1 MTQPIDRETAIAL
14 AKEAGMA
21 GMLTDVVCS
30 LEEIHRLCNLA
41 VAHSRKDAEPV
52 AGLLKPPSMAQSGD
66 KTVVDMPRLPKFH
79 DDEAVDYL
87 SRAYKLSKQLTDHLS
102 VSPSQ
107 RKNRTAIGWCR
118 VGVIG
123 SETLPF
129 TITQVPR
136 VAEIWREQGL
146 EVLEVFTHPPEAD
159 KLLQQALEALEYR
172 LQQTRPI
179 HQADSVMEAIR
190 TYLENKNA

>member
-1 MTQPIDRETAIAL
+1 MIQPIDRETAIAL

-52 AGLLKPPSMAQSGD
+52 AGLLKPSSMAESGD
-66 KTVVDMPRLPKFH
+66 KTVVDMSRLPKFH
-79 DDEAVDYL
+79 NDEAVDYL

-107 RKNRTAIGWCR
+107 RKNLTAIGWCR

-123 SETLPF
+123 PETLPF

-159 KLLQQALEALEYR
+159 KLPPDVKA
-172 LQQTRPI
+172 
-179 HQADSVMEAIR
+179 AIEMCLAHYGNDPRVEPLR
-190 TYLENKNA
+190 TFQEGKKCQS

>member
-14 AKEAGMA
+14 A
-21 GMLTDVVCS
+21 
-30 LEEIHRLCNLA
+30 EESQLLGCDLDGFEPAIERLCNLA

-52 AGLLKPPSMAQSGD
+52 AGLLKPPSIAESGD
-66 KTVVDMPRLPKFH
+66 KTVVDMSRLPKFH

-107 RKNRTAIGWCR
+107 RKNITAIGWCR

-159 KLLQQALEALEYR
+159 TLLQQALEALEYR